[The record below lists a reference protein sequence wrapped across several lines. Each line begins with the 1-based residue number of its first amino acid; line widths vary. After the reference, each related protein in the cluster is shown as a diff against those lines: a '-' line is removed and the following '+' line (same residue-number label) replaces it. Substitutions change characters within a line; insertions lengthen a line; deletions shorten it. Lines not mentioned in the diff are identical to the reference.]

1 MPHVSWQ
8 SRASSG
14 MARPA
19 RNSKMVMGAWRVTAK
34 EQRYVRN
41 LEIKV
46 EQLEQALKRSQTTW
60 ADQFTAIYETRTA
73 LLQSFAAIEE
83 AAVIMHNCI
92 KDDPQYM
99 AERKRIE
106 VIPNF

>member
-1 MPHVSWQ
+1 M
-8 SRASSG
+8 
-14 MARPA
+14 
-19 RNSKMVMGAWRVTAK
+19 TAK
-34 EQRYVRN
+34 EKRYVRN

-46 EQLEQALKRSQTTW
+46 EQLEQALKRSRTTW

-73 LLQSFAAIEE
+73 LLQAFGAIEE
-83 AAVIMHNCI
+83 AAVIMHDCI

-99 AERKRIE
+99 SERKRIE

>member
-1 MPHVSWQ
+1 M
-8 SRASSG
+8 
-14 MARPA
+14 
-19 RNSKMVMGAWRVTAK
+19 NAK

-41 LEIKV
+41 LEIKI
-46 EQLEQALKRSQTTW
+46 EQLESALKRSQTTW

-92 KDDPQYM
+92 KDDPQYLH
-99 AERKRIE
+99 EKKRITIE
-106 VIPNF
+106 PNF

>member
-1 MPHVSWQ
+1 M
-8 SRASSG
+8 
-14 MARPA
+14 
-19 RNSKMVMGAWRVTAK
+19 TAK
-34 EQRYVRN
+34 EKRYVRN

-46 EQLEQALKRSQTTW
+46 EQLEQALKRSQQTW
-60 ADQFTAIYETRTA
+60 SDQFTAIYETRIA
-73 LLQSFAAIEE
+73 LLQAFGAVEE
-83 AAVIMHNCI
+83 AAVIMHDCI

>member
-1 MPHVSWQ
+1 M
-8 SRASSG
+8 
-14 MARPA
+14 
-19 RNSKMVMGAWRVTAK
+19 TAK
-34 EQRYVRN
+34 EKRYVRN

-46 EQLEQALKRSQTTW
+46 EQLEAALKRSQSTW

-92 KDDPQYM
+92 KDDPQYLC
-99 AERKRIE
+99 EKKRLIVE
-106 VIPNF
+106 PNF

>member
-1 MPHVSWQ
+1 M
-8 SRASSG
+8 
-14 MARPA
+14 
-19 RNSKMVMGAWRVTAK
+19 TAK

-41 LEIKV
+41 LEIKI
-46 EQLEQALKRSQTTW
+46 EQLEAALKRSQTTW

-92 KDDPQYM
+92 KDDPQYLF
-99 AERKRIE
+99 EKKRLIVE
-106 VIPNF
+106 PNF

>member
-1 MPHVSWQ
+1 M
-8 SRASSG
+8 
-14 MARPA
+14 
-19 RNSKMVMGAWRVTAK
+19 TAK

-41 LEIKV
+41 LEIKI
-46 EQLEQALKRSQTTW
+46 EQLEQALKRSQETW
-60 ADQFTAIYETRTA
+60 RDQFTAIYETRTA
-73 LLQSFAAIEE
+73 LLQAFAAIEE

-99 AERKRIE
+99 TERKRIE

>member
-1 MPHVSWQ
+1 M
-8 SRASSG
+8 
-14 MARPA
+14 
-19 RNSKMVMGAWRVTAK
+19 TAK
-34 EQRYVRN
+34 EKRYVRN

-46 EQLEQALKRSQTTW
+46 EQLEAALKRSQSTW
-60 ADQFTAIYETRTA
+60 MDQFTEIYETRAA

-83 AAVIMHNCI
+83 AVVIMHGCI

-106 VIPNF
+106 VEPDF

>member
-1 MPHVSWQ
+1 M
-8 SRASSG
+8 
-14 MARPA
+14 
-19 RNSKMVMGAWRVTAK
+19 TAK
-34 EQRYVRN
+34 ETRYVRN

-46 EQLEQALKRSQTTW
+46 EQLEQALKRSQETW
-60 ADQFTAIYETRTA
+60 RDQFTAIYETRTA
-73 LLQSFAAIEE
+73 LLQSFEAIEE

>member
-1 MPHVSWQ
+1 M
-8 SRASSG
+8 
-14 MARPA
+14 
-19 RNSKMVMGAWRVTAK
+19 TAK
-34 EQRYVRN
+34 EKRYVRN
-41 LEIKV
+41 LEIKI
-46 EQLEQALKRSQTTW
+46 EQLEQALKRSQQTW

-73 LLQSFAAIEE
+73 LLQAFGAIEE
-83 AAVIMHNCI
+83 AAVIMHDCI